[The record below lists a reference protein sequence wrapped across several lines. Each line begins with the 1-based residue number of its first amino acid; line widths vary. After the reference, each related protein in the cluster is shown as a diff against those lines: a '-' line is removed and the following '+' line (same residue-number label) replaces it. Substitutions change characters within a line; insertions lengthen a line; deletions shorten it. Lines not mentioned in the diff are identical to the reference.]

1 MFLDVLLM
9 FSDAQ
14 ALTAT
19 AVSTNVIDQG
29 LDRNLGRGEPLG
41 VMITVDVAADV
52 AEANETYQFDLQTD
66 DNEAF
71 GSATV
76 LVSRV
81 IGRALLTAGSVHVL
95 PVPLDAERY
104 LRLNYTLGGTTPLIT
119 VTAHLQ
125 PWHTIDTYEAHP
137 DAITIS

>member
-14 ALTAT
+14 ALTVT

-52 AEANETYQFDLQTD
+52 ADANETYQFDLETD

-81 IGRALLTAGSVHVL
+81 IGRALLTAGSTHVL

-104 LRLNYTLGGTTPLIT
+104 LRLNYTLGGSTPLIT